1 MTDLTQRTDIPS
13 PCYVLEEAKLVN
25 NLALMKRVQDESGVR
40 IILALKGFS
49 MWSVF
54 DIVKQYLH
62 GATASSVW
70 EAKLAS
76 EMGKEV
82 HAYAPAYKAKDIA
95 D

>member
-25 NLALMKRVQDESGVR
+25 NLELMKRVQDESGAR

-62 GATASSVW
+62 GATASSVG
-70 EAKLAS
+70 S
-76 EMGKEV
+76 QTRQ
-82 HAYAPAYKAKDIA
+82 
-95 D
+95 